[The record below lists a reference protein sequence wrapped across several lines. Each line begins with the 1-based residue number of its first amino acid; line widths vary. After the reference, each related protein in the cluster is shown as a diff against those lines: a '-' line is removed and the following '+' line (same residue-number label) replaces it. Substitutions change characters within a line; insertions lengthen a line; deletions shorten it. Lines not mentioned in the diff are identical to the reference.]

1 MFFKRC
7 FHFVCVCLCLPPLI
21 QLLEVGFSNLWLLS
35 SWRHT
40 LTSLTSPELSP
51 ESSATIRRKC
61 CSRKSGTGWDS
72 NHVAPDFRPCPSYL
86 SVPLPKRFQF
96 VKMCC
101 SFFFFLKVWARPANQ
116 WQSVCDGCWSLK
128 LQRREAAEESPA
140 GTPRQHHLCEH
151 CRQIT
156 NYFDLIFPLRACWHN
171 TFNRSNTEF
180 FSIKI
185 LYLPGESKTI

>member
-7 FHFVCVCLCLPPLI
+7 FNFVCVCLCLPPLI

-101 SFFFFLKVWARPANQ
+101 SFFFFFFFFFLKMFGLDLQISDKVFVMDAGASNSRD
-116 WQSVCDGCWSLK
+116 VK
-128 LQRREAAEESPA
+128 LLRS
-140 GTPRQHHLCEH
+140 HLQE
-151 CRQIT
+151 
-156 NYFDLIFPLRACWHN
+156 LRAN
-171 TFNRSNTEF
+171 IISVSTAD
-180 FSIKI
+180 K
-185 LYLPGESKTI
+185 